1 MCRGRR
7 VFSLLKPPTAPRPVV
22 CAFVTQHNTLDRTNN
37 RLNDANSEPQTTGVV
52 GVIHVFCSSVHTTE
66 VVVSPGVRPG
76 LLRYSDDR
84 PELMV

>member
-37 RLNDANSEPQTTGVV
+37 RLNYANSEPQLTGVI
-52 GVIHVFCSSVHTTE
+52 GVSVPVCT
-66 VVVSPGVRPG
+66 P
-76 LLRYSDDR
+76 LR
-84 PELMV
+84 